1 MSRLANRISAGHFVV
16 TGELTPPKGT
26 DISGLK
32 ARAELLADHI
42 DAFNVTDSHAS
53 KMSLSPMAAAHELTV
68 LGVEPILQMTIRD
81 RNRIALQ
88 SDMLGAWLLGVKNL
102 VCMGGDPPHLGDHP
116 EAKPVFDIST
126 EDLIQAAGNL
136 NNGKDMMDNLL
147 SGSTGFHIGA
157 VVNPGAEDLDK
168 EIARLESKVA
178 AGAKFFQTQA
188 IFDADRFA
196 GFMERVSHL
205 DIAILAGIMPIKSV
219 KMAAFMNEKI
229 PGIDVPDHVID
240 RIDGAAD
247 TVKESTAVAA
257 EIIKEIK
264 PICQGIHVMALGWE
278 EHIPGVLQLAGVTR
292 EK

>member
-1 MSRLANRISAGHFVV
+1 
-16 TGELTPPKGT
+16 
-26 DISGLK
+26 
-32 ARAELLADHI
+32 
-42 DAFNVTDSHAS
+42 
-53 KMSLSPMAAAHELTV
+53 
-68 LGVEPILQMTIRD
+68 
-81 RNRIALQ
+81 
-88 SDMLGAWLLGVKNL
+88 
-102 VCMGGDPPHLGDHP
+102 MGGDPPHLGDHP

-157 VVNPGAEDLDK
+157 VVNPGADDLDK

-292 EK
+292 EE